1 MLVRL
6 KEEKRLF
13 ERIVDQIK
21 DDVLSG
27 ALKVGDK
34 LPSEHE
40 MARIF
45 GVSRTAV
52 REALRILELSGLVI
66 IKKGNQGGCFIQHA
80 STGQRLVDYLSDHW
94 RVGNI
99 TLAHLTEA
107 RSWIE
112 SIIIDM
118 VAKKATKKDFQRL
131 RTSIEKAEQY
141 YREGKERDK
150 INQNF
155 NFHLELA
162 RITGNPLLID
172 ALSAIFDLLSYMLVK
187 IKPNPRITLGTF
199 KAHRETIEFLET
211 EQVDAAR
218 KVNMRHIREVGARLT
233 KKYAKEKGVPQP
245 ELHTKPF
252 PEGRS

>member
-6 KEEKRLF
+6 KEDKRLF
-13 ERIVDQIK
+13 EKIVDQIK
-21 DDVLSG
+21 ADVLSG

-80 STGQRLVDYLSDHW
+80 STGQKLVDYLSDHW

-107 RSWIE
+107 RCWIE

-118 VAKKATKKDFQRL
+118 VGKKAMKKDFEKL
-131 RTSIEKAEQY
+131 RTSIDEAERY

-150 INQNF
+150 IAQNF
-155 NFHLELA
+155 NFHLQLA
-162 RITGNPLLID
+162 EIAGNTLLID
-172 ALSAIFDLLSYMLVK
+172 ALSAIIDLLSYMLVK
-187 IKPNPRITLGTF
+187 IKPNPRITRGTF
-199 KAHRETIEFLET
+199 KAHREMVQLLET
-211 EQVDAAR
+211 GRVDVAR
-218 KVNMRHIREVGARLT
+218 EVNISHMREVGTRLT
-233 KKYAKEKGVPQP
+233 RKYAKERRLQLKPLQ
-245 ELHTKPF
+245 TKPLLK
-252 PEGRS
+252 GRG